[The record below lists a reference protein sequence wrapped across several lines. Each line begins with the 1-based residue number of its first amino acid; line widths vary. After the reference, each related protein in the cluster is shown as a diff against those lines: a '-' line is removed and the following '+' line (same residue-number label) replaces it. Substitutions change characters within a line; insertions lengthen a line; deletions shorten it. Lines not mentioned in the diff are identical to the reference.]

1 LTFIEDEKFGARKRK
16 ERRMKLCISS
26 TKNDL
31 DASVDPRFGRC
42 QYFLFVDTGTMK
54 FEAVGNPA
62 FTAGGGAGIQ
72 AAQAVVN
79 KGANAVITGNVG
91 PNAFQALQAGGV
103 KIITGAQGTVK
114 DVVERFNKGEYEYAA
129 SPSVET
135 HHGSG
140 R

>member
-1 LTFIEDEKFGARKRK
+1 MRSKSRKGK
-16 ERRMKLCISS
+16 ERGMKLCISS
-26 TKNDL
+26 TKNDM

-42 QYFLFVDTGTMK
+42 QYFLFVDAGTMA
-54 FEAVGNPA
+54 FEVLGNPA

-91 PNAFQALQAGGV
+91 PNAFQALEAGGV
-103 KIITGAQGTVK
+103 KIITGARGTVK

-135 HHGSG
+135 HYGSG